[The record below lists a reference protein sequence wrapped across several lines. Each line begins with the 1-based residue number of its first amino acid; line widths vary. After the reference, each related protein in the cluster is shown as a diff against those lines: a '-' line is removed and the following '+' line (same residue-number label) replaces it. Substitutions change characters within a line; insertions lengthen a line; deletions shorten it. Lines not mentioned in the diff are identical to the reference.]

1 MQQPNATP
9 YVPGSQDINSE
20 PPLVKHGGTYT
31 NYVYDE
37 SSDPGVAK
45 IQRLLKV
52 LGEKSIIVN
61 RLDYYG
67 NGIPIGAFCFFIT
80 FFVKALW
87 DLKCISV
94 TYSQSYDGTDPNDSQ
109 DKSKNTYA
117 DKDLNWGYYE
127 PFLAGLIIAFGGLGQ
142 ITASL
147 LEFLKGRA
155 FPSTI
160 YMIFGIYLLVSSIG
174 DLIYQ
179 GFISSESIYFFE
191 YFKPGGDDPTATPPI
206 SNLLFFSSGT
216 PYKYRYLCTAFQGV
230 LLFLNLGTIIG
241 SLKTNVMYV
250 VQAIT
255 MELYFIFKLFG
266 IRYLKKAFLN
276 FVPGIFEMI
285 ASLVSFYIFANQ
297 MINEQKKYLVL
308 PPMALCPDNEIDI
321 NEEDSNR
328 MKERLAILDQQ
339 QQPVQ
344 VNQGIEYNH

>member
-67 NGIPIGAFCFFIT
+67 NGIPIGAFCFFVT

-94 TYSQSYDGTDPNDSQ
+94 TYSKRYIKDDGTDPDPIQ

-117 DKDLNWGYYE
+117 DKDLDWGYYE

-174 DLIYQ
+174 DLIFQ
-179 GFISSESIYFFE
+179 GKMDFLE
-191 YFKPGGDDPTATPPI
+191 YFSLDGQNT
-206 SNLLFFSSGT
+206 LFFSSGT

>member
-160 YMIFGIYLLVSSIG
+160 YMIFGIYLLISSIG
-174 DLIYQ
+174 DLIFQ
-179 GFISSESIYFFE
+179 GKNQFLEYFF
-191 YFKPGGDDPTATPPI
+191 PDVQNPQNT
-206 SNLLFFSSGT
+206 LFFSSGT

-250 VQAIT
+250 VQAI
-255 MELYFIFKLFG
+255 I
-266 IRYLKKAFLN
+266 
-276 FVPGIFEMI
+276 VPGIFEMI